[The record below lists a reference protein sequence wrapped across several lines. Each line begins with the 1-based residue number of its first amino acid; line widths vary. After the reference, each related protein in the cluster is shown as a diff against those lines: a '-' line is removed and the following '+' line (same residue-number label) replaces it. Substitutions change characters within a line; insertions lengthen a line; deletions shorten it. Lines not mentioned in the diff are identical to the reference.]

1 MRDGYLLLPRPGPCQ
16 RHDPFPRPC
25 GDACRRMGGCT
36 PLRLNRIRSVGPRD
50 RRLRVRIP
58 SGAFRGRRPVAGRPV
73 RNGKVAGSN
82 PAGSTTCGMPP
93 RVSADIPGNDVMSR
107 RRAPVMEYARQRPP
121 RRPRRG
127 CGAVAARLLPKQETA
142 GSNPV
147 IRSIREHWFS
157 MCSIPRFRAGGP
169 GDARA
174 PGAGRQY
181 APYAPL
187 VQRSEYRT
195 FNPFVV
201 VGSNPTGGTML
212 GTSPSISAS
221 IYYQIGCGSFF
232 FRPRAKQG
240 EENTQCDGPGEGL

>member
-1 MRDGYLLLPRPGPCQ
+1 MIR
-16 RHDPFPRPC
+16 FPARA
-25 GDACRRMGGCT
+25 GTHAVAWAGCT
-36 PLRLNRIRSVGPRD
+36 PLQLNRIRSVGPRD
-50 RRLRVRIP
+50 QRLRVRIP

-93 RVSADIPGNDVMSR
+93 RVSADIPGNDVKSR
-107 RRAPVMEYARQRPP
+107 RRAPGMEYADSGLPPAATRMWCSGSTPASQAGDRGFEPRHPLYPENQDNGSDPLMGLAAVLSMWTLPEKTWTNSLGMGTQRQ
-121 RRPRRG
+121 G
-127 CGAVAARLLPKQETA
+127 TGKHA
-142 GSNPV
+142 
-147 IRSIREHWFS
+147 I
-157 MCSIPRFRAGGP
+157 
-169 GDARA
+169 
-174 PGAGRQY
+174 
-181 APYAPL
+181 APL